1 MSHHCFICAKR
12 SHRAVVA
19 EDSDAAVGAKE
30 FVAEDNDAAVG
41 AKAVVAEDND
51 KAVVVAR
58 TKLTSLS
65 AKYT

>member
-1 MSHHCFICAKR
+1 MQNGAE
-12 SHRAVVA
+12 AVVA
-19 EDSDAAVGAKE
+19 EDS
-30 FVAEDNDAAVG
+30 DAAVG

-51 KAVVVAR
+51 AAVVVAR

>member
-1 MSHHCFICAKR
+1 MRPPSPPVRKNGAE
-12 SHRAVVA
+12 AV
-19 EDSDAAVGAKE
+19 
-30 FVAEDNDAAVG
+30 VAEDNDAAVG

-51 KAVVVAR
+51 TAVVVAR